1 MKKLKN
7 ESALL
12 KKALEIGETYANNRG
27 FNSFSGTDSSKQK
40 IECIYRLLVN
50 DKLIAPLPEDKED
63 LLSMKHRLAMWIAKK
78 LPDNHPLLK

>member
-27 FNSFSGTDSSKQK
+27 FNSFSATDSSKQK

-63 LLSMKHRLAMWIAKK
+63 LLNMKHRLAMWIAKK
-78 LPDNHPLLK
+78 LPENHPLLK